1 MPANDRVVRQSMELL
16 SAWIAA
22 YLIGESDD
30 WIPRTLL
37 GWTRVALLAGLI
49 GQVIYLIHTC
59 IALSVP
65 TILWFGL
72 AANVLALI
80 VVGRALRWRYPV

>member
-1 MPANDRVVRQSMELL
+1 MESL

-30 WIPRTLL
+30 WVPRTLL
-37 GWTRVALLAGLI
+37 GWTRAGLLAGLI
-49 GQVIYLIHTC
+49 GQAIYLIHTC

-65 TILWFGL
+65 TILWLSL
-72 AANVLALI
+72 AANVLAL
-80 VVGRALRWRYPV
+80 VVVRRALRWRYPV